1 MITSSAALLLTT
13 LMLVIGAALFAYYT
27 EGEFKSEGGSI
38 TEGIG
43 QGRITANLEG
53 FTPDLAYRVSDQ
65 EMLERAYQLLEEEGL
80 FLGGSAALNV
90 AGAIKMAADMPK
102 GSTIVTILCDSGG
115 RYASKMY
122 NPEFLRSKDLP
133 TPPWMEG

>member
-1 MITSSAALLLTT
+1 MSS
-13 LMLVIGAALFAYYT
+13 
-27 EGEFKSEGGSI
+27 
-38 TEGIG
+38 
-43 QGRITANLEG
+43 
-53 FTPDLAYRVSDQ
+53 
-65 EMLERAYQLLEEEGL
+65 RAYQLMAEEGL

-90 AGAIKMAADMPK
+90 EGAMKMAADLPK
-102 GSTIVTILCDSGG
+102 GSTIVTILCDGAG